1 VVQGRAGGGTFSG
14 LRTAIGLLTRL
25 PIRSGVT
32 TTSGMLAWFPAV
44 GVLVGG
50 VGAVVWLAVGAVTSA
65 PVAAVAAVAA
75 TVAVTGAFH
84 LDGLADTCDALIGGR
99 DAEHRRVLLD
109 DPRHGTYGVVA
120 VVLQLLA
127 QWALLAGLPAAAGA
141 AALVMAHCAA
151 RAGVVW
157 ATLGARPL
165 DAGLGAAVLRARRG
179 SDLAAAA
186 LWAAVIVIG
195 TASAPGLGVLA
206 AAALA
211 AFGTR
216 VWGQRRLGGVNGDVL
231 GAAEQIGE
239 TAALVAVVVSVN
251 AGWEVP
257 WWVGS

>member
-1 VVQGRAGGGTFSG
+1 
-14 LRTAIGLLTRL
+14 
-25 PIRSGVT
+25 
-32 TTSGMLAWFPAV
+32 
-44 GVLVGG
+44 
-50 VGAVVWLAVGAVTSA
+50 VWLGAGALTS
-65 PVAAVAAVAA
+65 PWVAAVAALTA
-75 TVAVTGAFH
+75 TVLMTGAFH
-84 LDGLADTCDALIGGR
+84 LDGLADSCDALVGGG

-127 QWALLAGLPAAAGA
+127 QWAVLAGLPAAAGA
-141 AALVMAHCAA
+141 AALVMAHCSA
-151 RAGVVW
+151 RTGVVW

-165 DAGLGAAVLRARRG
+165 DAGLGAAVLRARRS
-179 SDLAAAA
+179 SDLVAAA
-186 LWAAVIVIG
+186 LWSVVSSVTLAGPV
-195 TASAPGLGVLA
+195 GLGVSA

-239 TAALVAVVVSVN
+239 TAALVAVVVLVN